1 MTTTR
6 RQGQMKLG
14 AFFHPT
20 GHHVAAWLHPD
31 AQIDAGTNFRHYAR
45 MTQAA
50 ERAKFDLI
58 FLADSAATRG
68 GNMKALRRWPQYMA
82 YFEPTTLLSGLAAL
96 TENIG
101 LVATATT
108 SFNEPYNLARRY
120 ASLDHISGGRAGWNV
135 VTSSNKAEPFNYG
148 QDKLPAHSDRYGR
161 AREFVEVVKGLWDS
175 WEDDAFLRDREQALY
190 FDPDKL
196 HTLDHHGQYFDV
208 RGPLNVARPP
218 QGYPV
223 LVQAGASDAG
233 RDFAA
238 ETAEIVFTAQTE
250 LAQAKAFHDDLKA
263 RMARFGRAPDQLK
276 IMPGLNPIIG
286 RTEEEAR
293 EKHAFLQSLIHPDVG
308 RELLSP
314 ELGGVDLSEVPVDE
328 VLPENLIDDSVDS
341 SKSTFQRVA
350 DMARKEKLTVRQM
363 YERYGGARGQRTV
376 IGTPAQIA
384 DQMEEWFLAGAVDG
398 FLIQPAVLPT
408 GLDEFAATVIPELQR
423 RGLFRTEYEGSTL
436 RENLGL
442 HRPAGRYAHQG

>member
-1 MTTTR
+1 MTSPR
-6 RQGQMKLG
+6 QMKLG

-20 GHHVAAWLHPD
+20 GHHVAAWLHPE
-31 AQIDAGTNFRHYAR
+31 AQIDAGTNFRHYAQ

-50 ERAKFDLI
+50 ERAKFDLV
-58 FLADSAATRG
+58 FLADAAATRA
-68 GNMKALRRWPQYMA
+68 GNIKALRRWPQYMA

-96 TENIG
+96 TERIG

-108 SFNEPYNLARRY
+108 SFNDPYSIARRY

-135 VTSSNKAEPFNYG
+135 VTSSNQAEPFNFS
-148 QDKLPAHSDRYGR
+148 QEKLLPHAQRYAR
-161 AREFVEVVKGLWDS
+161 AREFVEVAKGLWDS

-190 FDPDKL
+190 FDPEKL
-196 HTLDHHGQYFDV
+196 HALNHQGEYFAV

-223 LVQAGASDAG
+223 LVQAGASDTG

-238 ETAEIVFTAQTE
+238 EVAEIVFTAQTE
-250 LAQAKAFHDDLKA
+250 LEGARAFYADMKG
-263 RMARFGRAPDQLK
+263 RMAKFGRPPEALK

-293 EKHAFLQSLIHPDVG
+293 EKHAYLQSLIHPDVG

-314 ELGGVDLSEVPVDE
+314 ELGGIDLSNVPVDE
-328 VLPENLIDDSVDS
+328 PLPERLIDDSVEA

-376 IGTPAQIA
+376 IGTPVQIA
-384 DQMEEWFLAGAVDG
+384 DQMEEWFRTGAVDG
-398 FLIQPAVLPT
+398 FLIQPAVLPS
-408 GLDEFAATVIPELQR
+408 GLDEFAATVVPELQR
-423 RGLFRTEYEGSTL
+423 RGLFRTEYEGRTL

-442 HRPAGRYAHQG
+442 PRPAGRYAQG